1 MKNFS
6 SVQSSILVNRYWET
20 KMEEENKQPET
31 KEMLVRINL
40 RLEDL
45 ENFVS
50 TYIVITGIPK
60 DLPSEYEQTV
70 IKTAER
76 QFAQAL
82 NTQKYLEVYGHR
94 VLPTDDE
101 PTFIN
106 LELVKSIHI
115 IGVEK
120 VY

>member
-1 MKNFS
+1 
-6 SVQSSILVNRYWET
+6 
-20 KMEEENKQPET
+20 MEEQTTET

-45 ENFVS
+45 KNLVS

-70 IKTAER
+70 VKTAER

-82 NTQKYLEVYGHR
+82 NTQKYLEVYPYGA
-94 VLPTDDE
+94 LPTAGE

-115 IGVEK
+115 IDVEK

>member
-1 MKNFS
+1 MKSFS
-6 SVQSSILVNRYWET
+6 SVQFSVLVNRYWGT
-20 KMEEENKQPET
+20 KMEEQTTET
-31 KEMLVRINL
+31 KEMLVRVNL

-45 ENFVS
+45 NNFVS

-82 NTQKYLEVYGHR
+82 NTQKYLEVYKHH
-94 VLPTDDE
+94 VLPTADE
-101 PTFIN
+101 PKFIN
-106 LELVKSIHI
+106 LELVKSISI
-115 IGVEK
+115 IDVEK